1 MTRLLLHLQFCS
13 VNKGVMQ
20 WTLIY
25 RDMDEEVEL
34 LSGFSQLSALNL
46 IFFFFFFFFLKWGN
60 IFPVFFTAAVSHS
73 LNCPHRWNRWSVG
86 AHEKHYIMVVNWSVL
101 LMLCLDISL
110 KYCKGFMP
118 MKRKKKRF
126 FKKTV
131 IGNNVCPLSHSII
144 KDLYLLF

>member
-20 WTLIY
+20 TVNI
-25 RDMDEEVEL
+25 DI
-34 LSGFSQLSALNL
+34 SGYGWRGRALKWL
-46 IFFFFFFFFLKWGN
+46 FTAECFKFDLFFFFFFFLKWGN

-118 MKRKKKRF
+118 MKRKKKS
-126 FKKTV
+126 V
-131 IGNNVCPLSHSII
+131 IGNNVCPLSHSVI